1 MARKRMVSV
10 RLAPAVADQLDARAA
25 AAGQTR
31 TEWIAGTL
39 ARAVL
44 TSAGRPV
51 DEPVGSVDRPRPA
64 PAEPPRPAEPTMD
77 LLVAE
82 QRGLF
87 ERRR

>member
-1 MARKRMVSV
+1 MVSV

-44 TSAGRPV
+44 TSSGRAQAPGDSV
-51 DEPVGSVDRPRPA
+51 DEPLRPN
-64 PAEPPRPAEPTMD
+64 PTGD
-77 LLVAE
+77 GRWA
-82 QRGLF
+82 
-87 ERRR
+87 